1 MKRLAFLAT
10 VVAALAVFGALDF
23 SAARAIPVITSAA
36 TVNSGA
42 TNVAAV
48 TLGSL
53 RGSSE
58 IIVTANGNASRT
70 ALNISLYTTNFV
82 DGGWAQF
89 ATTTVTATNAGVYRV
104 SFPGE
109 YLPGNVKVGVGTI
122 GAATTASAFIFT
134 N

>member
-70 ALNISLYTTNFV
+70 ALDVSLWNTNAV
-82 DGGWAQF
+82 EGGWIRLTGETF
-89 ATTTVTATNAGVYRV
+89 TATNAGVYRV
-104 SFPGE
+104 VFPGQFATADAQVRISSA
-109 YLPGNVKVGVGTI
+109 GAGTSV
-122 GAATTASAFIFT
+122 TAFILSY
-134 N
+134 